1 MTPPPSPRPTDRR
14 AGWVALALFSLLLLG
29 GSWGLYR
36 YRARQELKEQ
46 HRVIAG
52 IGALNHKQIMAWRE
66 DRLASVQRMVRGPL
80 FRWRTEDFLRNLH
93 SEKAKG
99 DLQQV
104 LQVSKM
110 GRRYTTAFLV
120 SLEGRVLLGSDPI
133 PEPLDPA
140 TRQLITRVQ
149 EGPEVGFSD
158 FFTDARGTTLIDVA
172 ALVRGA
178 QDQPLAV
185 ALLRIDAESSLFT
198 LFKQWPIP
206 TKTAEAALVY
216 RQGNEAYVPHPLR
229 HTPSNTPYWH
239 QPLSETQFPA
249 VKAVL
254 GARGLY
260 ECVDYRGRAV
270 IADLQPIPDS
280 PWFLVT
286 KLDLDEALAQVRVE
300 SVLIGIITLTLILLA
315 AAGMAFHYRRR
326 ESETFR
332 ALFEQEQSLRA
343 SEQARSLQER
353 ALEQSEQR
361 FRDLVG
367 STDGIVWEADAATY
381 EFTYVSPNAERLLGH
396 PMEAWLRPGFWIDH
410 LHPEDREQAIR
421 ARAVCTGRLEDHDS
435 EHRFLAKDGRAIWLR
450 EIVHVVV
457 EDGRPRWLR
466 GLMVDITAQKQALEE
481 RLHLQAQLQQSQ
493 KMESLGS
500 LAGGVAH
507 DMNNVLGAILGLAS
521 ANLTTHPAGSPTH
534 RAFETITKAA
544 NRGAQ
549 MVQRLLAFARQ
560 SPSEAVALDVN
571 AILREET
578 HLLERTTLAQVDLR
592 LDLAPDL
599 KPIVGD
605 PSALAHAFMNLCV
618 NAVDAMPTGGTL
630 TLRTRNVDPDRIE
643 VEVEDTGSGMPSE
656 VLTRALDPFF
666 TTKPQGKGTGL
677 GLSMAYTT
685 VTAHQGTL
693 DIQSEPNVGTRI
705 RLRFPA
711 SGSGPVPGDSKQVPT
726 LETAPKGLRVL
737 LVDDD
742 ELIQQTVLHLLEAL
756 GHDPRLAPS
765 GEAALRLLEGGYRP
779 EVIILDMNMPGLGGR
794 GTLPRVR
801 EHCPEVPV
809 ILATGRADQ
818 LDPEFLQSDPH
829 LTLLPKPFSMSALGA
844 HLARLARP

>member
-1 MTPPPSPRPTDRR
+1 MNPLQAPRPSDRR
-14 AGWVALALFSLLLLG
+14 LGWWAFALFSMLLLG

-36 YRARQELKEQ
+36 YRARKELKEQ
-46 HRVIAG
+46 HQVIAG

-80 FRWRTEDFLRNLH
+80 FRWRAEDYLRNPR
-93 SEKAKG
+93 SEKAKD
-99 DLQQV
+99 DLHQV
-104 LQVSKM
+104 LRVSKM

-120 SLEGRVLLGSDPI
+120 SLEGQVLLGSDPV

-149 EGPEVGFSD
+149 QGPEVGFSD
-158 FFTDARGTTLIDVA
+158 FFTDARGATLIDVA

-178 QDQPLAV
+178 KDQPLAV
-185 ALLRIDAESSLFT
+185 ALLRIEAGSSLFP

-206 TKTAEAALVY
+206 TETAEAALAY

-229 HTPSNTPYWH
+229 HAPPGTGHWH
-239 QPLSETQFPA
+239 QPLSETQYPA

-254 GARGLY
+254 GERGLH
-260 ECVDYRGRAV
+260 EGVDYRGRVV

-286 KLDLDEALAQVRVE
+286 KLDKDEALAQVRVE
-300 SVLIGIITLTLILLA
+300 SVLLGITTFTLILLA
-315 AAGMAFHYRRR
+315 AAAMAFHFRRR

-343 SEQARSLQER
+343 SEQARATQAL

-367 STDGIVWEADAATY
+367 STDGIVWEADATTFL
-381 EFTYVSPNAERLLGH
+381 FTYVSQNAVRLLGY
-396 PMEAWLRPGFWIDH
+396 PVDAWLQPGFWPDH
-410 LHPEDREQAIR
+410 LHPEDREQAIQFCT
-421 ARAVCTGRLEDHDS
+421 ACTGRLEDHDF
-435 EHRFLAKDGRAIWLR
+435 EYRFLASDGRTLWLR
-450 EIVHVVV
+450 DIVHVVV
-457 EDGRPRWLR
+457 EDGRARWLR
-466 GLMVDITAQKQALEE
+466 GLMVDITAQKRAEEE
-481 RLHLQAQLQQSQ
+481 RLHLQSQLQQSQ

-521 ANLTTHPAGSPTH
+521 ANLTIHPEGSPTH

-544 NRGAQ
+544 IRGAK
-549 MVQRLLAFARQ
+549 MVQSLLAFARQ
-560 SPSEAVALDVN
+560 SPGEEVPLDVN
-571 AILREET
+571 ALLREEA
-578 HLLERTTLAQVDLR
+578 HLLEHTTLAQVDLQ

-599 KPIVGD
+599 KPMVGD
-605 PSALAHAFMNLCV
+605 PGALAHAFMNLCV

-630 TLRTRNVDPDRIE
+630 TLRTRNVAPDQIE
-643 VEVEDTGSGMPSE
+643 VSVEDTGSGMPPE
-656 VLTRALDPFF
+656 VRDRALDPFF

-685 VTAHQGTL
+685 VKAHQGTM
-693 DIQSEPNVGTRI
+693 DIQSQPEVGTRI
-705 RLRFPA
+705 LLRFPA
-711 SGSGPVPGDSKQVPT
+711 SKAMPASGDAREHP
-726 LETAPKGLRVL
+726 APEPPIRNLRVL
-737 LVDDD
+737 VVDDD
-742 ELIQQTVLHLLEAL
+742 ELIQQTVLHLLKAL
-756 GHDPRLAPS
+756 GHVPQLAPS
-765 GEAALRLLEGGYRP
+765 GEAALRLLEQGYRP
-779 EVIILDMNMPGLGGR
+779 EVVILDLNMPGLGGR
-794 GTLPRVR
+794 GTLPRLR
-801 EHCPEVPV
+801 QCCPTLPV

-818 LDPEFLQSDPH
+818 VDAELLHSDPH
-829 LTLLPKPFSMSALGA
+829 LTLLPKPFSLGA
-844 HLARLARP
+844 LRTHLAGLSLP